1 MNNKNELYNII
12 PGFMQGITRVAISY
26 PFDVV
31 KIQLQ
36 NMHYT
41 NTFSAFRNIIKT
53 DPFKLYRASLLT
65 YTTVGIERSLQFY
78 YLEKLNKKK
87 VNPLYSSLLIS
98 TINSVYNVPVQYIT
112 TNIINNK
119 IPISTFQFIL
129 NLYKNKTNPYKGY
142 FIETPKNI
150 LASTIYFASYYKIR
164 NTFGEHKYLAPYYG
178 AISGISVWLVIFP
191 IDTIRTE
198 FTTQRDNKNLL
209 EIVTER
215 YRQFGL
221 KSFYYGLTPVLFR
234 TIPSSAIGMF
244 VYEYSREYIN
254 QHNK

>member
-1 MNNKNELYNII
+1 MTKNEFYTMI
-12 PGFMQGITRVAISY
+12 PGFMQGVTRVTISY

-31 KIQLQ
+31 KVQLQ

-41 NTFSAFRNIIKT
+41 NTVSAFKTIIKT

-78 YLEKLNKKK
+78 YLEKLNKKNI
-87 VNPLYSSLLIS
+87 NPLYSSLLIS
-98 TINSVYNVPVQYIT
+98 TVNSVYNVPVQYIT

-119 IPISTFQFIL
+119 SPSSTVPFIR
-129 NLYKNKTNPYKGY
+129 NLYKNKINPYKGY

-150 LASTIYFASYYKIR
+150 LAATIYFSSYYKIR

-198 FTTQRDNKNLL
+198 FTTQKGNKN
-209 EIVTER
+209 IPNIIIER
-215 YRQFGL
+215 YKHFGL
-221 KSFYYGLTPVLFR
+221 KSFYFGLTPVLFR

-244 VYEYSREYIN
+244 VYEYCREYVN
-254 QHNK
+254 QHNQ

>member
-1 MNNKNELYNII
+1 MNNKSEIYNMI
-12 PGFMQGITRVAISY
+12 PGFMQGITRVTISY

-36 NMHYT
+36 KMHYN
-41 NTFSAFRNIIKT
+41 NTISAFINIIKI

-65 YTTVGIERSLQFY
+65 YTTVGLERSLQFY

-87 VNPLYSSLLIS
+87 INPFYSGLLIS
-98 TINSVYNVPVQYIT
+98 SINSIYNVPVQNIT

-119 IPISTFQFIL
+119 TPTNVIQYIKYMYI
-129 NLYKNKTNPYKGY
+129 NKINPYKGY

-150 LASTIYFASYYKIR
+150 LASTIYFSSYYKVR
-164 NTFGEHKYLAPYYG
+164 NTFGENKYLAPYYG
-178 AISGISVWLVIFP
+178 MISGINVWLIIFP

-198 FTTQRDNKNLL
+198 YITSDKKLHDIIISRFRNNG
-209 EIVTER
+209 I
-215 YRQFGL
+215 
-221 KSFYYGLTPVLFR
+221 KSFYFGLTPVLVR

-244 VYEYSREYIN
+244 VYEYFRE
-254 QHNK
+254 KLL